1 MMFDV
6 VDLQALVD
14 VDLYDVDAQDVV
26 VDLLLL
32 DEDVEV
38 SHWCDGTAG

>member
-14 VDLYDVDAQDVV
+14 VGLYDVSFQDGV

-38 SHWCDGTAG
+38 SH

>member
-1 MMFDV
+1 MMSDI

-14 VDLYDVDAQDVV
+14 VDLYDVDFQDVV

-38 SHWCDGTAG
+38 SH

>member
-6 VDLQALVD
+6 VGLQALLAVD
-14 VDLYDVDAQDVV
+14 VQDVI

-38 SHWCDGTAG
+38 SH

>member
-14 VDLYDVDAQDVV
+14 VDLYEVDAQDVV

-32 DEDVEV
+32 DEDVEL
-38 SHWCDGTAG
+38 SH